1 MYLSC
6 LFCRSSLLHCCLY
19 FPVVTFAG
27 RLATQRRQ
35 TCWFDSQA
43 PHHFSSGT
51 FTCSLVITSWQSHGF
66 DSHQCHFFSV
76 AFLLPWFESLLGY
89 HSSTEL
95 MTPVVGV
102 ITQSTFSLGV
112 AQLQQSGHLHW
123 CFWVAIVVD
132 LACPVHSVPFFWV
145 GS

>member
-1 MYLSC
+1 MPY
-6 LFCRSSLLHCCLY
+6 Y
-19 FPVVTFAG
+19 FSAGTFAG
-27 RLATQRRQ
+27 RLAYQHLQ
-35 TCWFDSQA
+35 TCR
-43 PHHFSSGT
+43 
-51 FTCSLVITSWQSHGF
+51 
-66 DSHQCHFFSV
+66 
-76 AFLLPWFESLLGY
+76 FESLLSY
-89 HSSTEL
+89 YFLTEL